1 MSKSPADRVAG
12 FVEDLLRGRRPRR
25 FAATDEELKAMQAAA
40 GLAASRIGADLP
52 SKEALD
58 RIRLKLARRMDD
70 NVILEP
76 RFSRRAWLRTA
87 GAAAAA
93 VLTGV
98 VIDEVLGGPGTAS
111 SGVAGVPVLMPDGG
125 QWRPVAALSDL
136 PEGHA
141 RAVSTGAVEAV
152 IVNDAGSVHA
162 LSGVCTHL
170 GCRLQPD
177 DSARKLDCPC
187 HQTAFSWSGKV
198 LYYRLK
204 QSPADLPRIQSR
216 VREGQIELFVV

>member
-25 FAATDEELKAMQAAA
+25 FSATDDELKAMQAAA

-58 RIRLKLARRMDD
+58 RIRQRLARRMDD
-70 NVILEP
+70 NAILEP
-76 RFSRRAWLRTA
+76 RFNRRAWLRTA

-93 VLTGV
+93 VIAGV
-98 VIDEVLGGPGTAS
+98 VIDEVLGGPGAQT
-111 SGVAGVPVLMPDGG
+111 SGTGTSQVLMPDGG
-125 QWRPVAALSDL
+125 RWRPVAALSDV
-136 PEGHA
+136 PEGQA
-141 RAVSTGAVEAV
+141 RAVTTGAVEAV
-152 IVNDAGSVHA
+152 IVNDGGNIHA
-162 LSGVCTHL
+162 VSGVCTHL